1 MAKMREFFFWYDNGL
16 EEKTEQIS
24 LKKAVKSIQSK
35 FLENKDKII
44 GVEYISK
51 KGQKISE
58 GIQLPWG
65 RKKKLGR

>member
-1 MAKMREFFFWYDNGL
+1 MAKMREFVFWNDKGQ
-16 EEKTEQIS
+16 EEKTEHMS
-24 LKKAVKSIQSK
+24 LTKAVKSIQSK
-35 FLENKDKII
+35 FKDKII

-58 GIQLPWG
+58 GILLPWG

>member
-1 MAKMREFFFWYDNGL
+1 MAKNREFYFWSEKGL
-16 EEKTEQIS
+16 EEKTEQMS

-58 GIQLPWG
+58 GIKLPWG
-65 RKKKLGR
+65 RSKKLSR

>member
-1 MAKMREFFFWYDNGL
+1 MGKNREFYFWSEKGL
-16 EEKTEQIS
+16 EEKTEQMS

-35 FLENKDKII
+35 FIENKDKII

-51 KGQKISE
+51 KGQQISQAIE
-58 GIQLPWG
+58 LPWG

>member
-1 MAKMREFFFWYDNGL
+1 MSKMREFVFWNDKGQ
-16 EEKTEQIS
+16 EEKTEQMS
-24 LKKAVKSIQSK
+24 LTKAVKSIQTK
-35 FLENKDKII
+35 FKDKIV

-65 RKKKLGR
+65 RKKKLCR

>member
-1 MAKMREFFFWYDNGL
+1 MKKMREFVFWNDKGQ
-16 EEKTEQIS
+16 EEKTEQMS

-35 FLENKDKII
+35 FLENKDKLI

-58 GIQLPWG
+58 GIELPWG
-65 RKKKLGR
+65 RKKKISR